1 MKKLISLLLALL
13 IAALSTAALAAPG
26 DAVIARRTDESFTD
40 YIRATAVDGDVLR
53 FDYYSVHASYRI
65 DYCPICGRK
74 LLASSLKEANK
85 YEYQ

>member
-1 MKKLISLLLALL
+1 MCKYCEAG
-13 IAALSTAALAAPG
+13 AAICSKHDDQPTPTVEL
-26 DAVIARRTDESFTD
+26 
-40 YIRATAVDGDVLR
+40 AVDGDVLR